1 MIGQVLTAWVSRKP
15 PSYPPWGMIGQVLTA
30 WDSRKPPSCPPWGM
44 IGQVL
49 TAWVSRK
56 PPSYPPWGMIV
67 QVLATW
73 VSSWLSVT
81 KEKPLQGGVGE
92 GFLHL
97 FNIYS
102 QLFGYYSPKNIF
114 CKRSS
119 TLPPH
124 RCYILNN
131 QYVIHGGIM
140 GGIRVELHEVPP

>member
-1 MIGQVLTAWVSRKP
+1 MKSTILYPIDFQCVAIRKHYKKNRNGKIGQFGAVSLLAIDYSLKKP
-15 PSYPPWGMIGQVLTA
+15 PSYPP
-30 WDSRKPPSCPPWGM
+30 
-44 IGQVL
+44 
-49 TAWVSRK
+49 
-56 PPSYPPWGMIV
+56 
-67 QVLATW
+67 
-73 VSSWLSVT
+73 
-81 KEKPLQGGVGE
+81 QGGGKITFFALSLKLTIRNQRKAPPRR
-92 GFLHL
+92 GWGGLFALI

-140 GGIRVELHEVPP
+140 GGIRVELHVIPP